1 MMRLVFDFDF
11 QLTIFDFSLTYAAE
25 RSAYCELLFRYLFI
39 LSVFFFFGF
48 SVFLYSS
55 VSHSLVEFS
64 FRCAFRFDCS
74 RIDQGFLYLLL
85 ATRHSSL
92 VTR

>member
-11 QLTIFDFSLTYAAE
+11 QLTIFDFSFTYAAE

-39 LSVFFFFGF
+39 LSVFFFGF

-55 VSHSLVEFS
+55 FSHSLFEFS
-64 FRCAFRFDCS
+64 FRCACRFDCS
-74 RIDQGFLYLLL
+74 RIDQGFLYSLL
-85 ATRHSSL
+85 ATRYSSL